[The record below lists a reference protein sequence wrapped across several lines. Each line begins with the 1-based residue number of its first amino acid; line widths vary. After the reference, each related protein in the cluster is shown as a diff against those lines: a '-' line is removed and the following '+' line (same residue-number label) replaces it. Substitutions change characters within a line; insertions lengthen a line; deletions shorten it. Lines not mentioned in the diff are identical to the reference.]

1 MILMSNTL
9 MAIGYVLGALLDIY
23 FWVVLIAAILTWVRP
38 DPYNVIVRTLRSL
51 TEPVY
56 YRIRKALPFVYTSG
70 IDFSPL
76 VVMIAI
82 QLVNQIVVTSL
93 LQYAQKLA
101 LS

>member
-23 FWVVLIAAILTWVRP
+23 FWVVLISAILTWVRP

-101 LS
+101 MS